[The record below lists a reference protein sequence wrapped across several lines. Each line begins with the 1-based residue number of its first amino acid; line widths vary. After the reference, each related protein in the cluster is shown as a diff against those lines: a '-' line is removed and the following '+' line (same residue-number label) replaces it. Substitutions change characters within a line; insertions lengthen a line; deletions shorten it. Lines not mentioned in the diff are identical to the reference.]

1 MWALLLPFPPLL
13 LGGLVADWPLLRW
26 TSLLFP
32 LLFLLGLVSREPDLR
47 RGDLWITYLAGIAP
61 IYCLWVVGIW
71 APAMFLEIG
80 VSALARSSLLS
91 SLVGVSAIPGL
102 VSMGILSDRLA
113 RRGRGRKGLAAL
125 TLLGLSGAMALIG
138 GAMASRAHPLVL
150 AVLVFAAG
158 FCIWGVWA
166 PIYAL
171 LTEISPGRIRGTSFG
186 MNNTVNFLGSLIAPI
201 ATGWIKDVSGS
212 FAIGLGGALVLC
224 LVRPA
229 FRWAP
234 EAPASAR

>member
-1 MWALLLPFPPLL
+1 
-13 LGGLVADWPLLRW
+13 
-26 TSLLFP
+26 
-32 LLFLLGLVSREPDLR
+32 
-47 RGDLWITYLAGIAP
+47 
-61 IYCLWVVGIW
+61 
-71 APAMFLEIG
+71 
-80 VSALARSSLLS
+80 
-91 SLVGVSAIPGL
+91 
-102 VSMGILSDRLA
+102 
-113 RRGRGRKGLAAL
+113 
-125 TLLGLSGAMALIG
+125 MALM
-138 GAMASRAHPLVL
+138 GAAVASKAHPLVL

-201 ATGWIKDVSGS
+201 ATGWIKDASGS
-212 FAIGLGGALVLC
+212 FAGACYLAAAIGLGGALVLC

-234 EAPASAR
+234 EEPPSLIYES